1 MSGLRPANPSGAQ
14 PAASAGLPSGVPSG
28 SVEPGRRFA
37 GKLHRRYLLF
47 TLAVVLFVLVLALL
61 ERQGW
66 SRGWIGGSFLI
77 GTVLVYA
84 GIGLASRTTDEA
96 EYYVAGRRV
105 PAVYNGMATAA
116 DWMSAASF
124 IGTAGVLYLQGFDGL
139 AYILG
144 WTGGYC
150 LVAIL
155 LAPYLRRFGQYTIP
169 DFLGARYGGQA
180 VRLIAVAA
188 TVLVS
193 FVYVVVQVY
202 GVGLVTSH
210 LTGFSFEIGVFVG
223 LGGVLV
229 CSFLGGMRAVTW
241 TQVAQY
247 IVLIIAYTVPVM
259 WLSHKQT
266 ASWLPVFSYGQ
277 QLQAVSDREVQ
288 LLSDPTELEVRRLLG
303 ERAEEA
309 ERKLRDVPAAMASD
323 TELLGRQIER
333 LHAENAPLAQIQ
345 QAERQLERMPR
356 NEADARAAYIRD
368 RDQARAQAQP
378 LAGLAPQAGQMAG
391 DDGKAGQARANF
403 LALVFSLMLG
413 TAALPHV
420 LTRYYTTPT
429 VSAARRSVGWSLSF
443 IVLLYLSAPALAV
456 MAKYQVFTQLVGTS
470 FGSLPDWIRRWSK
483 LDPSLVSVQDINGDG
498 ILQFAE
504 LRLGADMI
512 VLAAPEL
519 GGLPLVVTYLV
530 AAGGLAAA
538 LSTADGLLLTI
549 SNALSHDFFFRV
561 VRPGASAIKRVM
573 FSKLMVLVTAVG
585 AAWVASL
592 RITAILP
599 FVSAAFSLAAATFFP
614 ALVLG
619 IFWKR
624 ANRAG
629 AVAGMVAGAG
639 LCLWYMAR
647 NLAGPRAFF
656 GLGEAATDLR
666 WFGIDP
672 VAAGV
677 FGVPLGCA
685 VLVAVSLLTPP
696 PGPEE
701 RAMAERL
708 REPEPWPG
716 DNLRSGP
723 PSAL

>member
-1 MSGLRPANPSGAQ
+1 MPSPRPGSAESTRHFAARLHLRYG
-14 PAASAGLPSGVPSG
+14 
-28 SVEPGRRFA
+28 
-37 GKLHRRYLLF
+37 LF
-47 TLAVVLFVLVLALL
+47 TLAVVLFVLALALL

-77 GTVLVYA
+77 ATVLVYA

-105 PAVYNGMATAA
+105 PAMYNGMATAA

-150 LVAIL
+150 LVAVL
-155 LAPYLRRFGQYTIP
+155 LAPYLRRFGQFTIP

-210 LTGFSFEIGVFVG
+210 LTGFSFEIGIFVG

-247 IVLIIAYTVPVM
+247 IVLIIAYTVPVL
-259 WLSHKQT
+259 WLSHNQT
-266 ASWLPVFSYGQ
+266 GSWLPVFSYQQ
-277 QLQAVSDREVQ
+277 QLKVVSEREAQ
-288 LLSDPTELEVRRLLG
+288 LLADPAETEVRRLLN
-303 ERAEEA
+303 ERADDA
-309 ERKLRDVPAAMASD
+309 QRKLRDVPAAMASD
-323 TELLGRQIER
+323 AELLGRQIER
-333 LHAENAPLAQIQ
+333 MHAENAPLVQIQ
-345 QAERQLERMPR
+345 QAERTLERMPR
-356 NEADARAAYIRD
+356 SVPEARAAYQRE
-368 RDQARAQAQP
+368 RDQARGQAQP
-378 LAGLAPQAGQMAG
+378 LAGLAPQAAAAAG
-391 DDGKAGQARANF
+391 SSGSRNNF
-403 LALVFSLMLG
+403 LALVFCLMLG

-420 LTRYYTTPT
+420 LTRYYTTPS
-429 VSAARRSVGWSLSF
+429 VSQARRSVGWSLLF

-456 MAKYQVFTQLVGTS
+456 MVKYQVFTELVGSS

-498 ILQFAE
+498 LLQFAE

-538 LSTADGLLLTI
+538 LSTADGLLLSI

-561 VRPGASAIKRVM
+561 VRPNASAIKRVM
-573 FSKLMVLVTAVG
+573 FSKLMVLLTAVL

-614 ALVLG
+614 ALVIG
-619 IFWKR
+619 IFWRR

-629 AVAGMVAGAG
+629 AVAGMLTGAV

-656 GLGEAATDLR
+656 GLGEAAADLR

-677 FGVPLGCA
+677 FGVPAGCLA
-685 VLVAVSLLTPP
+685 LVLVSLLTPG
-696 PGPEE
+696 PGPDE
-701 RAMAERL
+701 RAMVEQL
-708 REPEPWPG
+708 RRPEPWPP
-716 DNLRSGP
+716 DNRHSGP
-723 PSAL
+723 PSVL

>member
-1 MSGLRPANPSGAQ
+1 M
-14 PAASAGLPSGVPSG
+14 AGPPLSHAETS
-28 SVEPGRRFA
+28 RRFA
-37 GKLHRRYLLF
+37 HKLHWRYALF
-47 TLAVVLFVLVLALL
+47 TLGVVLFIGALALL
-61 ERQGW
+61 ERNGW
-66 SRGWIGGSFLI
+66 PRNWIGGSFLI
-77 GTVLVYA
+77 ATVLVYA
-84 GIGLASRTTDEA
+84 GIGLMSRTTDES

-139 AYILG
+139 AYVLG

-150 LVAIL
+150 LVAVL
-155 LAPYLRRFGQYTIP
+155 LAPYLRRFGQFTIP
-169 DFLGARYGGQA
+169 DFLGARYGGHA

-210 LTGFSFEIGVFVG
+210 LTGFSFEIGIFVG

-259 WLSHKQT
+259 WLSVQQT
-266 ASWLPVFSYGQ
+266 GSWLPVFSYHQ
-277 QLQAVSDREVQ
+277 QLAVVSQREAQ
-288 LLSDPTELEVRRLLG
+288 LLHDPAEVEVRKLLAT
-303 ERAEEA
+303 RADDA
-309 ERKLRDVPAAMASD
+309 QRKLADVPAAMASD
-323 TELLGRQIER
+323 RDALARDIER
-333 LHAENAPLAQIQ
+333 MRGDNAPLARIQ
-345 QAERQLERMPR
+345 QAERRLERLPGT
-356 NEADARAAYIRD
+356 EAEARVVYQREHD
-368 RDQARAQAQP
+368 VARTQSLP
-378 LAGLAPQAGQMAG
+378 LAGLAPQAGASAAPEG
-391 DDGKAGQARANF
+391 GRARVNF
-403 LALVFSLMLG
+403 LALVFCLMLG
-413 TAALPHV
+413 TAAMPHV
-420 LTRYYTTPT
+420 LTRYYTTPS
-429 VSAARRSVGWSLSF
+429 VAEARRSVGWALLF
-443 IVLLYLSAPALAV
+443 IVLLYISAPALAV
-456 MAKYQVFTQLVGTS
+456 MVKYQVFTELVGTS

-483 LDPSLVSVQDINGDG
+483 LDPTLVSVQDINGDG
-498 ILQFAE
+498 FLQFAE
-504 LRLGADMI
+504 LRLGGDMI

-549 SNALSHDFFFRV
+549 SNALSHDFVFRLAR
-561 VRPGASAIKRVM
+561 VRTSAIKRVM
-573 FSKLMVLVTAVG
+573 LSKMMVLVTAVL

-592 RITAILP
+592 RIANILP
-599 FVSAAFSLAAATFFP
+599 FVTAAFSLAAATFFP

-619 IFWKR
+619 IFWRR

-629 AVAGMVAGAG
+629 AVAGMLAGVG

-647 NLAGPRAFF
+647 NLPGPRAWLS
-656 GLGEAATDLR
+656 LGPAGADLR
-666 WFGIDP
+666 WWGIDP
-672 VAAGV
+672 MSAGV

-685 VLVAVSLLTPP
+685 VLVVVSLLTRRPAAA
-696 PGPEE
+696 EL
-701 RAMAERL
+701 AMVDALRRPRPLAHPAGQDGTTSRL
-708 REPEPWPG
+708 
-716 DNLRSGP
+716 
-723 PSAL
+723 

>member
-1 MSGLRPANPSGAQ
+1 MAESPSEARAFQSRLNKIYLRSTLGFLVFVALI
-14 PAASAGLPSGVPSG
+14 AGLEYLGLP
-28 SVEPGRRFA
+28 RR
-37 GKLHRRYLLF
+37 
-47 TLAVVLFVLVLALL
+47 
-61 ERQGW
+61 
-66 SRGWIGGSFLI
+66 WIGVVFLLA
-77 GTVLVYA
+77 TVGLYA
-84 GIGLASRTTDEA
+84 GIGILSRTTDPA

-139 AYILG
+139 AYVLG

-150 LVAIL
+150 LVAVL

-169 DFLGARYGGQA
+169 DFLGARYGGRA
-180 VRLIAVAA
+180 PRLIGVVA

-210 LTGFSFEIGVFVG
+210 LTGFSFEIGIFDG

-247 IVLIIAYTVPVM
+247 IVLIIAYTVPVV
-259 WLSHKQT
+259 WLGLQQT
-266 ASWLPVFSYGQ
+266 GSWLPVFSYNQ
-277 QLQAVSDREVQ
+277 QLAVVSQREAQ
-288 LLSDPTELEVRRLLG
+288 LLVDPAELEVRRLLT
-303 ERAEEA
+303 ERADDA
-309 ERKLRDVPAAMASD
+309 QRKLRDVPAAMASD
-323 TELLGRQIER
+323 ADAMVREIAQMR
-333 LHAENAPLAQIQ
+333 ADNAALARIQ
-345 QAERQLERMPR
+345 QAERRLERMPR
-356 NEADARAAYIRD
+356 NEAEARAGYQRD

-378 LAGLAPQAGQMAG
+378 LAGLAPQSGLAGAAG
-391 DDGKAGQARANF
+391 VVGGTAGGAAGGARANF
-403 LALVFSLMLG
+403 LALVFCLMLG
-413 TAALPHV
+413 TAAMPHV
-420 LTRYYTTPT
+420 LTRYYTTTT
-429 VSAARRSVGWSLSF
+429 VAAARSSVGWSLLF

-456 MAKYQVFTQLVGTS
+456 MVKYQVFTELVGTS

-483 LDPSLVSVQDINGDG
+483 LDASLVSVQDINGDG
-498 ILQFAE
+498 YLQFAE

-549 SNALSHDFFFRV
+549 SNALSHDFLFRV
-561 VRPGASAIKRVM
+561 IRPRTSAIKRVM
-573 FSKLMVLVTAVG
+573 LSKMMVLLTAVL

-592 RITAILP
+592 RLANILP
-599 FVSAAFSLAAATFFP
+599 FVTAAFSLAAATFFP
-614 ALVLG
+614 ALVIG
-619 IFWKR
+619 IFWRR
-624 ANRAG
+624 ANRHG
-629 AVAGMVAGAG
+629 AVAGMLAGAG
-639 LCLWYMAR
+639 LCLWYMAS
-647 NLAGPRAFF
+647 NLSSTRAWFK
-656 GLGEAATDLR
+656 LGEAGLDQR

-677 FGVPLGCA
+677 FGVPVGCA
-685 VLVAVSLLTPP
+685 VLVLVSWLTPP
-696 PGPEE
+696 PGE
-701 RAMAERL
+701 AELALVDRL
-708 REPEPWPG
+708 RRPACRPPHRGGWRGARRCQSPAPG
-716 DNLRSGP
+716 QTSP
-723 PSAL
+723 PPVKTPP

>member
-1 MSGLRPANPSGAQ
+1 MSSL
-14 PAASAGLPSGVPSG
+14 LPSRA
-28 SVEPGRRFA
+28 ETTRRFSR
-37 GKLHRRYLLF
+37 KLHRRYGLF
-47 TLAVVLFVLVLALL
+47 TLGVVLFIVLLAAL
-61 ERQGW
+61 ERNGW

-77 GTVLVYA
+77 ATVLVYA
-84 GIGLASRTTDEA
+84 GIGLASRTTNEA

-105 PAVYNGMATAA
+105 PAIYNGMATAA

-150 LVAIL
+150 LVAVL

-169 DFLGARYGGQA
+169 DFLGARYGGQWP
-180 VRLIAVAA
+180 RLLGVAA

-210 LTGFSFEIGVFVG
+210 LTGFSFEIGIFVG

-259 WLSHKQT
+259 WLSLHQT
-266 ASWLPVFSYGQ
+266 GSWLPVFSYSQ
-277 QLQAVSDREVQ
+277 QLAVISEREAQ
-288 LLSDPTELEVRRLLG
+288 LLVDPAEIEVRQLLT
-303 ERAEEA
+303 ERADDA
-309 ERKLRDVPAAMASD
+309 QRKLRDVPAAMASD
-323 TELLGRQIER
+323 SEGLAREIER
-333 LHAENAPLAQIQ
+333 MHAENAPLAGIQ
-345 QAERQLERMPR
+345 QAERRLERMPR
-356 NEADARAAYIRD
+356 SEAEARVAYQREHD
-368 RDQARAQAQP
+368 LARAQAQP
-378 LAGLAPQAGQMAG
+378 LAGLAPLADTAAAAGAAG
-391 DDGKAGQARANF
+391 TAGGQARVNF
-403 LALVFSLMLG
+403 MALVFCLMLG
-413 TAALPHV
+413 TAAMPHV
-420 LTRYYTTPT
+420 LTRYYTTPS
-429 VSAARRSVGWSLSF
+429 VSDARRSVGWSLVF

-456 MAKYQVFTQLVGTS
+456 MVKYQVFTELVGTS
-470 FGSLPDWIRRWSK
+470 FGSLPDWIRRWNK
-483 LDPSLVSVQDINGDG
+483 LDASLVSVQDINGDG
-498 ILQFAE
+498 LLQFAE
-504 LRLGADMI
+504 LHLGGDMI

-549 SNALSHDFFFRV
+549 SNALSHDFIFRV
-561 VRPGASAIKRVM
+561 FRPGTSAIKRVM
-573 FSKLMVLVTAVG
+573 LSKLMVLLTAVL

-592 RITAILP
+592 RITSILP
-599 FVSAAFSLAAATFFP
+599 VVTAAFSLAAATFFP
-614 ALVLG
+614 ALVIG
-619 IFWKR
+619 IFWRR

-629 AVAGMVAGAG
+629 AVAGMLTGAG
-639 LCLWYMAR
+639 VCLWYMAQH
-647 NLAGPRAFF
+647 LAGPRAWL
-656 GLGEAATDLR
+656 GLGEAALADR

-672 VAAGV
+672 MTAGV
-677 FGVPLGCA
+677 FGVPAGCL
-685 VLVAVSLLTPP
+685 VLVLVSLVTPRP
-696 PGPEE
+696 AEAQL
-701 RAMAERL
+701 AMVDAL
-708 REPEPWPG
+708 RRPEPVGQG
-716 DNLRSGP
+716 DSRHGP

>member
-1 MSGLRPANPSGAQ
+1 MSSLFPRNADSSPRF
-14 PAASAGLPSGVPSG
+14 V
-28 SVEPGRRFA
+28 RR
-37 GKLHRRYLLF
+37 LHRRYALF
-47 TLAVVLFVLVLALL
+47 TLGVVLFIGALALL
-61 ERQGW
+61 ERNGW
-66 SRGWIGGSFLI
+66 PRGWIGGSFLI
-77 GTVLVYA
+77 ATVLVYA

-105 PAVYNGMATAA
+105 PAIYNGMATAA

-139 AYILG
+139 AYVLG

-150 LVAIL
+150 LVAVL
-155 LAPYLRRFGQYTIP
+155 LAPYLRRFGQFTIP
-169 DFLGARYGGQA
+169 DFLGARYGGSA
-180 VRLIAVAA
+180 PRLIGVVA

-210 LTGFSFEIGVFVG
+210 LTGFSFEIGIFVG

-259 WLSHKQT
+259 WLSVHQT
-266 ASWLPVFSYGQ
+266 GSWLPVFTYNQ
-277 QLQAVSDREVQ
+277 QLAVVSQREAQ
-288 LLSDPTELEVRRLLG
+288 LLVDPAELEVRRLLT
-303 ERAEEA
+303 ERADNA
-309 ERKLRDVPAAMASD
+309 QRKLRDVPAAMVSD
-323 TELLGRQIER
+323 SEEMAREIEQMR
-333 LHAENAPLAQIQ
+333 TDNAPLARIQ
-345 QAERQLERMPR
+345 QAERRLDRMPR
-356 NEADARAAYIRD
+356 NEVDARAGYQRD
-368 RDQARAQAQP
+368 QDQARAQAQP
-378 LAGLAPQAGQMAG
+378 LAGLAPQSGQAGATGAAG
-391 DDGKAGQARANF
+391 GAARANF
-403 LALVFSLMLG
+403 LALVFCLMLG
-413 TAALPHV
+413 TAAMPHV
-420 LTRYYTTPT
+420 LTRYYTTTT
-429 VSAARRSVGWSLSF
+429 VAAARSSVGWSLLF
-443 IVLLYLSAPALAV
+443 IVLLYISAPALAV
-456 MAKYQVFTQLVGTS
+456 MVKYQVFTELVGTS

-498 ILQFAE
+498 YLQFAE
-504 LRLGADMI
+504 LRMGADMI

-549 SNALSHDFFFRV
+549 SNALSHDFIFRV
-561 VRPGASAIKRVM
+561 IRPRTSAIKRVM
-573 FSKLMVLVTAVG
+573 LSKMMVLLTAVL

-592 RITAILP
+592 RLANILP
-599 FVSAAFSLAAATFFP
+599 FVTAAFSVAAATFFP
-614 ALVLG
+614 ALVIG
-619 IFWKR
+619 IFWRR

-629 AVAGMVAGAG
+629 AVAGMLAGAG

-647 NLAGPRAFF
+647 NLAGPRVWF
-656 GLGEAATDLR
+656 GLGEAAADLR

-672 VAAGV
+672 VSAGV
-677 FGVPLGCA
+677 FGVPMGCA
-685 VLVAVSLLTPP
+685 VLVLVSWLTPP
-696 PGPEE
+696 PGDAEV
-701 RAMAERL
+701 AMV
-708 REPEPWPG
+708 
-716 DNLRSGP
+716 DNLRRPSPLPGNAGRSGP

>member
-1 MSGLRPANPSGAQ
+1 MSSLFPRGADSS
-14 PAASAGLPSGVPSG
+14 P
-28 SVEPGRRFA
+28 RFA
-37 GKLHRRYLLF
+37 RRLHRRYALF
-47 TLAVVLFVLVLALL
+47 TLGVVLFIGALALL
-61 ERQGW
+61 ERNGW
-66 SRGWIGGSFLI
+66 PRGWIGGSFLI
-77 GTVLVYA
+77 ATVLVYA

-105 PAVYNGMATAA
+105 PAIYNGMATAA

-139 AYILG
+139 AYVLG

-150 LVAIL
+150 LVAVL
-155 LAPYLRRFGQYTIP
+155 LAPYLRRFGQFTIP
-169 DFLGARYGGQA
+169 DFLGARYGGSA
-180 VRLIAVAA
+180 PRLIGVVA

-210 LTGFSFEIGVFVG
+210 LTGFSFEIGIFVG

-259 WLSHKQT
+259 WLSLHQT
-266 ASWLPVFSYGQ
+266 GSWLPVFTYNQ
-277 QLQAVSDREVQ
+277 QLAVVSQREAQ
-288 LLSDPTELEVRRLLG
+288 LLVDPAELEVRRLLT
-303 ERAEEA
+303 ERADNA
-309 ERKLRDVPAAMASD
+309 QRKLRDVPAAMASD
-323 TELLGRQIER
+323 SEAMAREIEQMR
-333 LHAENAPLAQIQ
+333 TDNAPLARIQ
-345 QAERQLERMPR
+345 QAERRLDRMPR
-356 NEADARAAYIRD
+356 NEAEARVGYQRD
-368 RDQARAQAQP
+368 QDQARAQAEP
-378 LAGLAPQAGQMAG
+378 LAGLAPQSGLAGG
-391 DDGKAGQARANF
+391 NSKAGGAARANF
-403 LALVFSLMLG
+403 LALVFCLMLG
-413 TAALPHV
+413 TAAMPHV
-420 LTRYYTTPT
+420 LTRYYTTTT
-429 VSAARRSVGWSLSF
+429 VAAARSSVGWSLLF
-443 IVLLYLSAPALAV
+443 IVLLYISAPALAV
-456 MAKYQVFTQLVGTS
+456 MVKYQVFTELVGTS

-498 ILQFAE
+498 TLQFAE

-519 GGLPLVVTYLV
+519 GGLPAVVTYLV

-549 SNALSHDFFFRV
+549 SNALSHDFIFRV
-561 VRPGASAIKRVM
+561 VRPRTSAIKRVM
-573 FSKLMVLVTAVG
+573 LSKMMVLLTAVL

-592 RITAILP
+592 RLANILP
-599 FVSAAFSLAAATFFP
+599 FVTAAFSVAAATFFP
-614 ALVLG
+614 ALVIG
-619 IFWKR
+619 IFWRR

-629 AVAGMVAGAG
+629 AVAGMLAGAG

-647 NLAGPRAFF
+647 NLAGPRAWF
-656 GLGEAATDLR
+656 GLGEAAADLR

-677 FGVPLGCA
+677 FGVPVGCA
-685 VLVAVSLLTPP
+685 VLVLVSWLTPP
-696 PGPEE
+696 PGEAE
-701 RAMAERL
+701 LAMV
-708 REPEPWPG
+708 
-716 DNLRSGP
+716 DNLRRPTPVPGGTGRSGP

>member
-1 MSGLRPANPSGAQ
+1 MSSQ
-14 PAASAGLPSGVPSG
+14 HSG
-28 SVEPGRRFA
+28 SVESTRRFT
-37 GKLHRRYLLF
+37 GKLHRRYALF
-47 TLAVVLFVLVLALL
+47 TLAVVLFVVALALL
-61 ERQGW
+61 ERHGW

-77 GTVLVYA
+77 ATVLVYA

-105 PAVYNGMATAA
+105 PAMYNGMATAA

-155 LAPYLRRFGQYTIP
+155 LAPYLRRFGQFTIP

-180 VRLIAVAA
+180 VRLVAVAA

-193 FVYVVVQVY
+193 FVYLVVQVY
-202 GVGLVTSH
+202 GVGLITSH

-259 WLSHKQT
+259 WLSLNQT
-266 ASWLPVFSYGQ
+266 GSWLPVFSYSQ
-277 QLQAVSDREVQ
+277 QLKVVSEREAQ
-288 LLSDPTELEVRRLLG
+288 LLADPAEIEVRRLLS
-303 ERAEEA
+303 ERADDA
-309 ERKLRDVPAAMASD
+309 QRKLRDVPAAMASD
-323 TELLGRQIER
+323 TVLLGREIER
-333 LHAENAPLAQIQ
+333 MHAENAPLAQIQ
-345 QAERQLERMPR
+345 QAERRLERMPR
-356 NEADARAAYIRD
+356 SEPEARAAYQRE
-368 RDQARAQAQP
+368 REQALSQAQP
-378 LAGLAPQAGQMAG
+378 LAGLAPQAGQVGTAG
-391 DDGKAGQARANF
+391 PAGTHARNNF
-403 LALVFSLMLG
+403 LALVFCLMLG
-413 TAALPHV
+413 TAALPHM
-420 LTRYYTTPT
+420 LTRFYTTPS
-429 VSAARRSVGWSLSF
+429 VSQARRSVGWSLSF

-456 MAKYQVFTQLVGTS
+456 MVKYQVFTELVGTS
-470 FGSLPDWIRRWSK
+470 FSSLPDWIRRWSK
-483 LDPSLVSVQDINGDG
+483 LDSSLVSVQDINGDG
-498 ILQFAE
+498 LLQFAE

-519 GGLPLVVTYLV
+519 GGLPLAVTYLV

-549 SNALSHDFFFRV
+549 SNALSHDFYFRL
-561 VRPGASAIKRVM
+561 VRPRASAIKRVM
-573 FSKLMVLVTAVG
+573 FSKLMLLVTAVL

-614 ALVLG
+614 ALVMG
-619 IFWKR
+619 IFWRR

-629 AVAGMVAGAG
+629 AVAGMLTGAC

-656 GLGEAATDLR
+656 GLDEAGADLR

-677 FGVPLGCA
+677 FGVPAGCL
-685 VLVAVSLLTPP
+685 VLVLVSLIT
-696 PGPEE
+696 
-701 RAMAERL
+701 RAPAPAEQAVVDQL
-708 REPEPWPG
+708 RQPEPRPAEAA
-716 DNLRSGP
+716 RAGP
-723 PSAL
+723 PSVL